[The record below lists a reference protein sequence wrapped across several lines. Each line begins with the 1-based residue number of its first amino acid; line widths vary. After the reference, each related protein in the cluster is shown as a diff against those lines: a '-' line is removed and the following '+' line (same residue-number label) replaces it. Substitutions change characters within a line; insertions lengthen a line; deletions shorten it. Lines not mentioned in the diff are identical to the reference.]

1 LVVASGACELKGELF
16 LLLHQNRIQEREL
29 DLLLGERENNA
40 GGAVTLA
47 HLGQGREHTGGAH
60 GFLISHHHP
69 PC

>member
-1 LVVASGACELKGELF
+1 VVASGACKLKRVLF
-16 LLLHQNRIQEREL
+16 LLLHQNRVEEGEL

-40 GGAVTLA
+40 RGAVPLA
-47 HLGQGREHTGGAH
+47 HLGQGREHTGGAQ